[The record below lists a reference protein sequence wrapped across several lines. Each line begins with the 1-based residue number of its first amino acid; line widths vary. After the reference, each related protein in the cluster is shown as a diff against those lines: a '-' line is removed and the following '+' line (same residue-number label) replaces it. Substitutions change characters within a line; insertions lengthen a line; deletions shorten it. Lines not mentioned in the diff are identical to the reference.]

1 MRDILPRLAVP
12 LMLSI
17 SQVAHAAEIIT
28 PSSLPLTQTVV
39 TLAAGVDATL
49 GSSRSRRYLCL
60 MNIGT
65 GLVTLGF
72 DQTAAAGTGWA
83 IEGASVAGHQG
94 GSMCWES
101 AIVAQSTVHAVSTAG
116 TTVVVLEG
124 Q

>member
-1 MRDILPRLAVP
+1 MRNLFPGPALA
-12 LMLSI
+12 LMLGI
-17 SQVAHAAEIIT
+17 APIAEATEIIA
-28 PSSLPLTQTVV
+28 PSGVPVTQTVV
-39 TLAAGVDATL
+39 TLVAGVDTIL

-72 DQTAAAGTGWA
+72 DQAAVAGAGWA
-83 IEGASVAGHQG
+83 IEGTSAAGHQG

-101 AIVAQSTVHAVSTAG
+101 ATVAASAVHGISAAG
-116 TTVVVLEG
+116 STVVVLEG